1 MLAVNLPPS
10 STDPD
15 DWTLADVID
24 FEHALAKLRPSGFEA
39 QPAVAASPGSDRRA
53 LLLAWVRQ
61 QRATASAASSPGEAF
76 VAGLA
81 AVSVLAC
88 GAGLLSGFGLAGG
101 LLAYPGAAPV
111 NAPLFWAMTVGWQ
124 LLMLLIVGAAWCWQ
138 RGVGRVHSAQGV
150 PGAGASQSLVW
161 TPVRMPVRML
171 VRHAA
176 LAWGRALHH
185 LPGERRATLRAAVA
199 LAVSRTVRHG
209 PLLASATLAPLQ
221 RFGVAL
227 NIGLLAA
234 MLAVHLPLVDLRF
247 GWQSSYPITPGQM
260 HGAVQALALPWR
272 WLLPGAQPDVAA
284 VAATRYSPGQSAS
297 DLAAAPARAWW
308 PFLALSV
315 ACYGLLLRGL
325 LLAWT
330 RRLHRRQ
337 LAALAFDQPEA
348 MALWRR
354 LMLAPSAE
362 ASIQH
367 PGPPLGTPFE
377 AQAGTASLP
386 AWQPVAPLPLPH
398 QGRCVLLVSDDL
410 ADNLLDDHSDDHS
423 DTRLDDP
430 PSDVQPDAERLR
442 HTLLQRFGW
451 TVSARRR
458 LSLDDRHAAAD
469 TLAALQSMAER
480 PVAVAVLAPAE
491 RDPIV
496 AVAQCLRAV
505 VQAAGAGVETRL
517 LLLATE
523 PDASAERLQ
532 LWQRFLQI
540 QRLPIGVETWQP

>member
-1 MLAVNLPPS
+1 MNLPPS
-10 STDPD
+10 TTDCN

-24 FEHALAKLRPSGFEA
+24 FEHALAKPRPAGVEA
-39 QPAVAASPGSDRRA
+39 QAALVAKPGADRRA

-61 QRATASAASSPGEAF
+61 QRATTNAASSPGEAF

-124 LLMLLIVGAAWCWQ
+124 LLLLLIVGAAWCWQ
-138 RGVGRVHSAQGV
+138 RGVGRVHSVQGI
-150 PGAGASQSLVW
+150 PGTGGSKAPEL
-161 TPVRMPVRML
+161 TPVGTPLGSPLRTPVQTL

-185 LPGERRATLRAAVA
+185 SPGERRETLRAAIA
-199 LAVSRTVRHG
+199 HAVSRTGRHG

-227 NIGLLAA
+227 NIGLLVA

-260 HGAVQALALPWR
+260 HGAVQAAALPWR

-284 VAATRYSPGQSAS
+284 VAATRFSPGQSAS
-297 DLAAAPARAWW
+297 DLAAVPARAWW

-315 ACYGLLLRGL
+315 ACYGVLLRGV

-330 RRLHRRQ
+330 QRLHRRQ

-348 MALWRR
+348 MALWRQ
-354 LMLAPSAE
+354 LMLGRSGQLAG
-362 ASIQH
+362 QH
-367 PGPPLGTPFE
+367 PDQPLGTPFE
-377 AQAGTASLP
+377 AQTGTASLP
-386 AWQPVAPLPLPH
+386 AWQPVTPLPLPH

-410 ADNLLDDHSDDHS
+410 SDALLDN
-423 DTRLDDP
+423 P
-430 PSDVQPDAERLR
+430 PNDVQPGAERLR
-442 HTLLQRFGW
+442 QALLQRFGW
-451 TVSARRR
+451 TVSARHR
-458 LSLDDRHAAAD
+458 LSLDDRQAAVD
-469 TLAALQSMAER
+469 TLAALKSMAER

-496 AVAQCLRAV
+496 AVAQCLRAI

-517 LLLATE
+517 LLLAAE